1 MYCSVIGVIVLQV
14 RRALITVYDK
24 SGIADFSKELA
35 KLGVELISTGGT
47 ADALRKAGLKVT
59 DVSDITGFPEL
70 FEGRVK
76 TLHPLIHGGILYKR
90 GDKKYEAE
98 AEKNKIKP
106 IDLVVINL
114 YPFEKEPGIEM
125 IDIGGPALIRAAAKN
140 SDHVGVI
147 VEPSQYAEVLADLKA
162 NKGKISAELRR
173 RLMLRAFERTSEY
186 DYQISKY
193 FSAAKDNQFPET
205 LVMHFRKV
213 QDLRYGEN
221 PHQKAAVYCKGESS
235 KPLLACIQSLAGKQL
250 SYNNLLDTNS
260 ALMLIR
266 DLRSRVATAIL
277 KHNNPCGAALG
288 KTLRESYEKALAT
301 DSMSAYGGVV
311 AFTRKVDVATAEA
324 MGPQFIEVVLAPGY
338 EPEALELLKQKKS
351 RRILDISGLM
361 EPAEGE
367 TDFRSILGGMLY
379 QQSDYFPV
387 DPLNPKFTVVSK
399 RAPSEAEKKAL
410 GFAYILAKHV
420 KSNAI
425 VFAREDQIVGIGAGQ
440 MSRVDACKIAIEK
453 ARDAK
458 LEVKGTAMASDAF
471 FPFRDTVEFA
481 AKAGVSAIIQPGG
494 SIRDEDVIAAANEYG
509 LAMVFTGV
517 RHFKH

>member
-1 MYCSVIGVIVLQV
+1 MLQV
-14 RRALITVYDK
+14 KRALITVYDK

-47 ADALRKAGLKVT
+47 ASALRKAGLKVT
-59 DVSDITGFPEL
+59 EVSDITGFPEL

-90 GDKKYEAE
+90 GDKKHEAE
-98 AEKNKIKP
+98 AEKNGIRP

-140 SDHVGVI
+140 FDHVAVV
-147 VEPSQYAEVLADLKA
+147 VEPSQYAPVLADLKA
-162 NKGKISAELRR
+162 NEGKLSAELRK
-173 RLMLRAFERTSEY
+173 RLMLHAFERTSEY
-186 DYQISKY
+186 DYQISKH
-193 FSAAKDNQFPET
+193 FAKAGAEDEMFPNT
-205 LVMHFRKV
+205 LVMRFRKV

-221 PHQKAAVYCKGESS
+221 PHQKAAVYCNGESR

-311 AFTRKVDVATAEA
+311 AFTRKVDLATAEA

-338 EPEALELLKQKKS
+338 EPAALELLKQKKS

-379 QQSDYFPV
+379 QQSDYFPI
-387 DPLNPKFTVVSK
+387 DPLNPKFNVVSK
-399 RAPSEAEKKAL
+399 RAPSDYEKKAL

-494 SIRDEDVIAAANEYG
+494 SIRDADVIAAANEYG
-509 LAMVFTGV
+509 LAMVFTGT